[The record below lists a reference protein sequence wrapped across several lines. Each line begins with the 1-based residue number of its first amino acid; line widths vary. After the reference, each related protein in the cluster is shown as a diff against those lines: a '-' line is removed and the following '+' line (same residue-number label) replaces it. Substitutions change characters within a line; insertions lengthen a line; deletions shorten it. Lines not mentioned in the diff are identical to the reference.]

1 VIVAPQG
8 GGAGARPPVVPVPPV
23 LPAEGAARRR
33 PRPPDWSWA
42 DGRASGRPWCWPAD
56 GPRPAPLARRAS
68 YRRAS
73 MAAALAAPYRHA
85 RLSAMKLAGD
95 PNNPVRIRDDATLEE
110 LRAEMMKHLG
120 ILIDGGLIDLE
131 ALPAPNRGLANQPNG

>member
-95 PNNPVRIRDDATLEE
+95 PVVSQFDCGKDALATKNIKSISNYDQQEAEKGNPKSGYVRLQYCSAR
-110 LRAEMMKHLG
+110 
-120 ILIDGGLIDLE
+120 
-131 ALPAPNRGLANQPNG
+131 